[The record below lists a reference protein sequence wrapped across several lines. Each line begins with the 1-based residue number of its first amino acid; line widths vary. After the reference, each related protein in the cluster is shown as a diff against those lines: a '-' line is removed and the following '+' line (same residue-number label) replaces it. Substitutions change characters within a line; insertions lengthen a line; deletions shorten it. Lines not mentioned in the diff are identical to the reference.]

1 MQGTFQTMCSHN
13 PQPFHPSLC
22 PGPVHAAAPGTELTK
37 GGIPQVHFYWKL
49 WDNQNM
55 DVIVLSIPIHTHGIR
70 TWMINLISWKWTMC
84 GFGFL
89 FVK

>member
-37 GGIPQVHFYWKL
+37 GSIPQVHFYIQSEYGCYSAIHPYPHPW
-49 WDNQNM
+49 
-55 DVIVLSIPIHTHGIR
+55 HTHMNDQPDKLKMDHVWFR
-70 TWMINLISWKWTMC
+70 
-84 GFGFL
+84 L
-89 FVK
+89 FVCEVVHL